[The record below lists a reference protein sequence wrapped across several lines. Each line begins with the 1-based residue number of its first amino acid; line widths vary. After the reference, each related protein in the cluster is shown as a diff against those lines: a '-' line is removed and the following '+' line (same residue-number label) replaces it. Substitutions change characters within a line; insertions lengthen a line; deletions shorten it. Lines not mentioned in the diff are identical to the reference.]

1 MMAPELQ
8 GCKRGIEVSCVRSE
22 CNPATPW
29 PFFKYGP
36 PLRGGEP
43 MSNHD
48 CCALVRH
55 AIERLPP
62 QPFALGV
69 ERGLR
74 LTQHQR
80 RCVLR
85 LRVIARRWRW
95 PTERSLRACQPC
107 AVFFSWRCAVK
118 QSAVALVATCRP
130 ASSEVSGRT
139 KANVLGYASGE
150 DKQILRQEGE
160 PLPEIEGIKRR
171 ADRRGEADRFEF
183 VRASPSCHGPGF
195 EHFENAHGAEMQTP
209 SRSVLDAEE
218 ASVGRD
224 RLHRPD

>member
-1 MMAPELQ
+1 MALSGFLPKTQARSGAPSEAISMMPPELQ

-36 PLRGGEP
+36 PLRGCEP

-139 KANVLGYASGE
+139 KQMFSAM
-150 DKQILRQEGE
+150 LRER
-160 PLPEIEGIKRR
+160 I
-171 ADRRGEADRFEF
+171 
-183 VRASPSCHGPGF
+183 
-195 EHFENAHGAEMQTP
+195 N
-209 SRSVLDAEE
+209 RS
-218 ASVGRD
+218 
-224 RLHRPD
+224 